1 MNSIQEFQ
9 PFETALAVNGIAVSM
24 FGTTQQGTN
33 RPFLVPQS
41 FMNQP
46 TIQGNPIATTWT
58 ATPQNGYNVG
68 YFSIYVSADATQGF
82 VGMGVKIANR
92 YWKMGQWTN
101 ASTTYTDDTADAQ
114 NQTTNDVALETT
126 TNNDGFLVACAT
138 PFNAISLNVTTA
150 SGGGA
155 AVRALD
161 YSIASGWS
169 GTASLPV
176 TQAAGPLSTGE
187 TVVAW
192 HVWPDWVPMT
202 AVHGTNVPLGYYGV
216 RIRAT
221 TAPTTTA
228 SLAQAMEVCRL
239 FWLTGKC
246 APDSTL
252 SQDFGAKG
260 FNFPG
265 EGDGLVG
272 YIQTPGTSKI
282 PSRFTGVWKHG
293 W

>member
-1 MNSIQEFQ
+1 VNAIHEFQ
-9 PFETALAVNGIAVSM
+9 PFETALGVAGVAVSM

-33 RPFLVPQS
+33 RPFLVPQPM
-41 FMNQP
+41 MNQP
-46 TIQGNPIATTWT
+46 TIQGNPIATTWV
-58 ATPQNGYNVG
+58 ATPQNGYQVG

-82 VGMGVKIANR
+82 VGLGVKIANR
-92 YWKMGQWTN
+92 YWKFGSWTN

-114 NQTTNDVALETT
+114 STATNDIALETLT
-126 TNNDGFLVACAT
+126 VNDGCLFACAC
-138 PFNAISLNVTTA
+138 PFNAISVNVTTA
-150 SGGGA
+150 SGGTA
-155 AVRALD
+155 PVRALD
-161 YSIASGWS
+161 YSIATGWS
-169 GTASLPV
+169 TGAVIPV
-176 TQAAGPLSTGE
+176 NNAAALTTGE
-187 TVVAW
+187 AVWAW

-202 AVHGTNVPLGYYGV
+202 SVHGTNVPLGYYGV
-216 RIRAT
+216 RLRST
-221 TAPTTTA
+221 TAPGTTA
-228 SLAQAMEVCRL
+228 ALGAAAEVCRL

-282 PSRFTGVWKHG
+282 PSRFTGLWAHG